1 MYISAKVWGIFVFGW
16 IWAVDVFV
24 LSSEKL
30 LGCCL
35 YTCEIILHSLKLNHH
50 NHMPNP
56 YPIKINPKT
65 KSQIL
70 NSPLSLPGQSNS
82 LPENIQKSS
91 LSHTYSYTQKIQCAF
106 AAHAWWYPDCC
117 LCSSPLLVCHIKCS
131 MWCSLGATCQKGLMP
146 ISGSFLWLARKINT
160 PLFSGEIVWSKKKKT
175 TQTHNPYTH
184 TALLACSLPRTP
196 CCPGAKLHLSTC
208 T

>member
-1 MYISAKVWGIFVFGW
+1 M
-16 IWAVDVFV
+16 

-70 NSPLSLPGQSNS
+70 NSPLSLPAQSNS
-82 LPENIQKSS
+82 LPENIQKPPV
-91 LSHTYSYTQKIQCAF
+91 LTQSHIQLHTENTMCF
-106 AAHAWWYPDCC
+106 CSTC
-117 LCSSPLLVCHIKCS
+117 LVIPRLLLVLESFARVSHQVFNVVFIGSNMSKGFNANIWLLS
-131 MWCSLGATCQKGLMP
+131 MASAENQ
-146 ISGSFLWLARKINT
+146 
-160 PLFSGEIVWSKKKKT
+160 
-175 TQTHNPYTH
+175 YTSV
-184 TALLACSLPRTP
+184 LR
-196 CCPGAKLHLSTC
+196 
-208 T
+208 

>member
-1 MYISAKVWGIFVFGW
+1 M
-16 IWAVDVFV
+16 

-30 LGCCL
+30 LGCYL
-35 YTCEIILHSLKLNHH
+35 YTSEIILHSLKLNHH

-56 YPIKINPKT
+56 YPIKINPET

-70 NSPLSLPGQSNS
+70 NSPLSLPGQKKYPKVLTQSHIQ
-82 LPENIQKSS
+82 LHTENTMCFCS
-91 LSHTYSYTQKIQCAF
+91 T
-106 AAHAWWYPDCC
+106 C
-117 LCSSPLLVCHIKCS
+117 LVIPRLLLVLESFARVSHQVFNVVFIGS
-131 MWCSLGATCQKGLMP
+131 NMSKGFNAN
-146 ISGSFLWLARKINT
+146 IW
-160 PLFSGEIVWSKKKKT
+160 LFSMASAENQYTSVLRWDCLKQKKKT

-184 TALLACSLPRTP
+184 TAVLACSLPRTP